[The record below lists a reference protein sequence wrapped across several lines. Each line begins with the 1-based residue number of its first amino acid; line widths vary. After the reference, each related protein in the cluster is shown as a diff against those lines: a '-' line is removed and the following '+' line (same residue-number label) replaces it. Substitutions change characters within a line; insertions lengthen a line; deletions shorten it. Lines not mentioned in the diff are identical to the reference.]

1 MAPQTGNEKHDD
13 VEGTATELD
22 TKPMEQQPEQI
33 TDAQREVEK
42 RIRHKFDGRVLPL
55 GIVIYLAAQIDRSN
69 MSNALVLGLKEDADL
84 SGDRFNI
91 ALSMFFVTYILFE
104 LPANFMCKKLG
115 PRLWLSFIT
124 VGFGLTTMCMAF
136 VTNYAG
142 VMTCRLIL
150 GMFEAGQKSNNPSC
164 RSSQ

>member
-69 MSNALVLGLKEDADL
+69 MSNALVLGLKEQEHC
-84 SGDRFNI
+84 SYCSR
-91 ALSMFFVTYILFE
+91 SEEHTSE
-104 LPANFMCKKLG
+104 LQSLAYL
-115 PRLWLSFIT
+115 
-124 VGFGLTTMCMAF
+124 V
-136 VTNYAG
+136 
-142 VMTCRLIL
+142 CRLL
-150 GMFEAGQKSNNPSC
+150 L
-164 RSSQ
+164 